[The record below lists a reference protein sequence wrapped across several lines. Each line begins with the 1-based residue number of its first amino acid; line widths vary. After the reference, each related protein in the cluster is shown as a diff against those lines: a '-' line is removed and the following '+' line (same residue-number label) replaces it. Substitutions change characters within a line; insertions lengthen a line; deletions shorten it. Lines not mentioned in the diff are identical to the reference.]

1 MPRFDL
7 LKRNIP
13 LRTFATYKFASGR
26 KAATR
31 LWSIGLLTSPVRSSV
46 WCFFGILGRDGDRRE
61 QRLCIRVQWVTEQ
74 LL

>member
-13 LRTFATYKFASGR
+13 LRTFATCKFASGR

-31 LWSIGLLTSPVRSSV
+31 LWLNRAADLTGQKLRLVLL
-46 WCFFGILGRDGDRRE
+46 CILGRDGDRRE